1 MSGQTQFDVI
11 VVGGGTAGVVAAVSA
26 ARAGASTA
34 LVERS
39 GFLGGTMTGV
49 SLGSLCGFYMMDEQN
64 QPHVLA
70 GSIPWEIVERLRCAG
85 GAPEG
90 PFPLLQTSTVPY
102 DPFVLKRVLD
112 DVVADAGVDVFAHSL
127 GAGPICDNDRV
138 VGLQFHSRQGR
149 GELSAA
155 AFVDASGD
163 AVIAAAA
170 GADFVQRPDLQ
181 SPTAMFRFGGVDTD
195 TAMRLSRD
203 DLRAALES
211 ATADGVSLPRTAGGM
226 FSVRPG
232 VVHVNITR
240 VPVSDSGAVL
250 APLELGRLEREG
262 RAQVSLYEAAFRRYV
277 PGFADAFVLDSGTDL
292 GIRESRRLVGR
303 YELTGDDVR
312 SGARFDDGIACCAW
326 PVESHGAG
334 QSTSWEWLPPGV
346 FYQIPLRS
354 LLPRR
359 VDGLVVAGR
368 SLSADPVA
376 HASARVAAPSMAM
389 GEAAGLT
396 AAISARTAVATG
408 SVPYQDVCHEL
419 RQRGAFLG

>member
-1 MSGQTQFDVI
+1 MPGETEFDVI
-11 VVGGGTAGVVAAVSA
+11 VVGGGTAGVAAAISA
-26 ARAGASTA
+26 ARAGARTA

-49 SLGSLCGFYMMDEQN
+49 SLGSLCGFYMVDEQGRP
-64 QPHVLA
+64 QMLA
-70 GSIPWEIVERLRCAG
+70 GSIPAEIVERLRSAG
-85 GAPEG
+85 GAPAE
-90 PFPLLQTSTVPY
+90 PVDLLQTSTVPY

-112 DVVADAGVDVFAHSL
+112 DVVAEARVSVFAQSW
-127 GAGPICDNDRV
+127 GAEPLCDGDRV
-138 VGLQFHSRQGR
+138 TGVRIYSGQGR
-149 GELSAA
+149 GELRCAA
-155 AFVDASGD
+155 LVDASGD

-170 GADFVQRPDLQ
+170 GVECVQRPDLQ

-195 TAMRLSRD
+195 TAIRLSRD
-203 DLRAALES
+203 DLRAALEC
-211 ATADGVSLPRTAGGM
+211 AIADGVSLPRTAGGM

-240 VPVSDSGAVL
+240 LPVPENGAVL
-250 APLELGRLEREG
+250 APEELGWLEREG
-262 RAQVSLYEAAFRRYV
+262 RKQVSLYEAVFRRYV
-277 PGFADAFVLDSGTDL
+277 PGFADAFVIDAGTHL

-303 YELTGDDVR
+303 YTLTGDDVR

-326 PVESHGAG
+326 PMETHGVD
-334 QSTSWEWLPPGV
+334 QSVTWEWLRPGV

-354 LLPRR
+354 LLPRTI
-359 VDGLVVAGR
+359 DGIMVAGR

-376 HASARVAAPSMAM
+376 HASARVSAPCMAM

-396 AAISARTAVATG
+396 AAISARTAKPPA
-408 SVPYQDVCHEL
+408 SVPSEYVCHEL